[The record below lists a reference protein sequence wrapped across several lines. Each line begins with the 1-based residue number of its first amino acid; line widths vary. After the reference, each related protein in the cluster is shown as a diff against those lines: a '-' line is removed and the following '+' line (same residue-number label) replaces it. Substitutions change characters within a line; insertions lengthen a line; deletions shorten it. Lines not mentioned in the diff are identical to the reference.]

1 MRWWTLTGI
10 LALAAACGGVVPPA
24 PFDAAPI
31 DAVRVELDGGDLP
44 DASSPDVWIDAS
56 PDCPTLIIQP
66 GSCYAC
72 CQGFQAA
79 DDAGTLFCPYCHIQT
94 ITGASSD
101 KPGYCADQ
109 PCCDPP
115 GVYTGV
121 CP

>member
-1 MRWWTLTGI
+1 MVRQWRLLGI
-10 LALAAACGGVVPPA
+10 VALAAACGGVIPRA
-24 PFDAAPI
+24 EDAAPI
-31 DAVRVELDGGDLP
+31 DAAPELDVQDPGLDAAPP
-44 DASSPDVWIDAS
+44 DAWIDAS
-56 PDCPTLIIQP
+56 PDCPALIIQP

-72 CQGFQAA
+72 CQGFEAA
-79 DDAGTLFCPYCHIQT
+79 DDAGIVFCPYCHVQT

-121 CP
+121 CS